1 MQAEEYQAWV
11 QNAIAKIK
19 AGELWQVNLAH
30 PIYVQG
36 NENLAN
42 LYKRVATHS
51 PSPWGAFYST
61 PDFAVL
67 SNSPEILLGS
77 EGSKIWTKPI
87 AGTRPR
93 HTDSVQDK
101 LLKQS
106 LEKSYKDRAEHLMT
120 VDLLRNDM
128 GKISQAGSIELK
140 LLAAV
145 EEYQNVFHIVSVLR
159 AELTKDKTQLDALN
173 AVLIVC

>member
-1 MQAEEYQAWV
+1 M
-11 QNAIAKIK
+11 
-19 AGELWQVNLAH
+19 
-30 PIYVQG
+30 
-36 NENLAN
+36 
-42 LYKRVATHS
+42 
-51 PSPWGAFYST
+51 
-61 PDFAVL
+61 
-67 SNSPEILLGS
+67 GS